1 MKSLNTCMITK
12 MLLKNY
18 AIGLLM
24 PDKGQQTFGV
34 TNYCV
39 VNLEYEYEISLFPTI
54 LRTMWHT

>member
-1 MKSLNTCMITK
+1 MITN

-39 VNLEYEYEISLFPTI
+39 VNLEYEYENSLFPTI